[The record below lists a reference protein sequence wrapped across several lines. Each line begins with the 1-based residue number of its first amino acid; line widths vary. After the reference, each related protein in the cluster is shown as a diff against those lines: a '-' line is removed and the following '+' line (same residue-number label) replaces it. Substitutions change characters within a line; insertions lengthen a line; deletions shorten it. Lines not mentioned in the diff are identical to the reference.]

1 MILSSEGRSSGVLSI
16 LQDSVFPSAVA
27 PRSLFRFG
35 DGRDCVEDELEDL
48 WFRLD
53 IRQLFY
59 APNIIFK
66 TLHSS
71 RTNKNYGA
79 EKTPPSAILL
89 VLGPAHLLNSYKKA
103 WCTCKVA
110 VAANINRSPFC
121 RSRCHRRRCWLSSPL
136 LWSRKVAT
144 MVTRRHTSPLYLL

>member
-1 MILSSEGRSSGVLSI
+1 MILSSEGRSSSVLSI
-16 LQDSVFPSAVA
+16 MQDSVFPSAVA

-59 APNIIFK
+59 APNIIFR

-71 RTNKNYGA
+71 QTNKNYRA

-89 VLGPAHLLNSYKKA
+89 VLGP
-103 WCTCKVA
+103 
-110 VAANINRSPFC
+110 
-121 RSRCHRRRCWLSSPL
+121 
-136 LWSRKVAT
+136 
-144 MVTRRHTSPLYLL
+144 TRMETET

>member
-48 WFRLD
+48 GFRLD

-59 APNIIFK
+59 APNITFW

-71 RTNKNYGA
+71 QANKNYGA
-79 EKTPPSAILL
+79 EKAPPSALSAILTL
-89 VLGPAHLLNSYKKA
+89 IL
-103 WCTCKVA
+103 
-110 VAANINRSPFC
+110 
-121 RSRCHRRRCWLSSPL
+121 RR
-136 LWSRKVAT
+136 
-144 MVTRRHTSPLYLL
+144 PLYSIQMTTAAFKTCHL

>member
-35 DGRDCVEDELEDL
+35 DGRDCVEDELKDL

-59 APNIIFK
+59 APNIPPRLTKIAELRK
-66 TLHSS
+66 YLH
-71 RTNKNYGA
+71 
-79 EKTPPSAILL
+79 PPS
-89 VLGPAHLLNSYKKA
+89 Y
-103 WCTCKVA
+103 
-110 VAANINRSPFC
+110 
-121 RSRCHRRRCWLSSPL
+121 SSQPL
-136 LWSRKVAT
+136 T
-144 MVTRRHTSPLYLL
+144 FIEN